1 MRLLGKALTFDDILL
16 VPAFSQVLPR
26 DTSLA
31 TRLSRNITLNL
42 PLVSAA
48 MDTVTEARLAITI
61 AQEGG
66 IGIVHKNLTPKQQ
79 AAEVARVKRYE
90 SGVLR
95 DPITI
100 SPGVPVRDV
109 IALSQA
115 AWHLGLSGRR
125 RRPRRRHRHRPRP
138 ALRDPPRRAG
148 ARDHD
153 AARAADH
160 GARERDAGR
169 RQGADAQAQARARA
183 GRQRRFRA
191 ARPVSP
197 SRTSPSRPIFRSP
210 RAMRRASCAC
220 GAAVGVGEG
229 TEERVDALVKAGVDV
244 LVVDTAHGHS
254 AGVIE
259 RVRWVKQNYP
269 QVDVIGG
276 NIATGAAARAL
287 ADAGADGVKV
297 GIGPGSICTTRI
309 VAGVGV
315 PQITAIDNVATALAG
330 SGVPLIA
337 DGGIRYSGD
346 IAKAIA
352 AGAHTVMMG
361 GMFAGTEEAP
371 GEIVLF
377 QGRSYKSYRGM
388 GSIGAMQQGSA
399 DRYFQDNT
407 GANPN
412 ADKLVPEG
420 IEGRVPYKGSMVGIL
435 FQMAGG
441 LRASMGYCGCAS
453 IEEMREQGRVRRDHA
468 RPAFARATSTTCRS
482 RRKRRTTGWND
493 DVRPRRARRRCRR
506 RSPRGARAR
515 QAAMRL
521 HHDRG
526 ADRHDGD
533 RRDRAGAAG
542 AGRQLH
548 RLAGRPGL
556 VARRRRIRV
565 RHQQFLRHRRC
576 SARCRT
582 ASAAGR
588 CC

>member
-1 MRLLGKALTFDDILL
+1 MRLLGKALTFDDVLL

-48 MDTVTEARLAITI
+48 MDTVTEARLAIAI

-66 IGIVHKNLTPKQQ
+66 IGIVHKNLTPMQQ

-109 IALSQA
+109 MALSKQHGISGFPVLEDGRVVGIVTGRDLRFETRLDA
-115 AWHLGLSGRR
+115 PVREIMTPRERLITVRESATLADAKALMHKHKLERVLVVNEAFELRGLFTVKDITKQTNF
-125 RRPRRRHRHRPRP
+125 PY
-138 ALRDPPRRAG
+138 A
-148 ARDHD
+148 ARD
-153 AARAADH
+153 A
-160 GARERDAGR
+160 
-169 RQGADAQAQARARA
+169 QGKLR
-183 GRQRRFRA
+183 
-191 ARPVSP
+191 V
-197 SRTSPSRPIFRSP
+197 
-210 RAMRRASCAC
+210 

-229 TEERVDALVKAGVDV
+229 TEERVEALVKAGVDV

-254 AGVIE
+254 AGVLD
-259 RVRWVKQNYP
+259 RVRWVKRHYP

-276 NIATGAAARAL
+276 NIATGAAALAL
-287 ADAGADGVKV
+287 VEAGADGVKV

-315 PQITAIDNVATALAG
+315 PQIMAIDNVATALAG
-330 SGVPLIA
+330 TGVPLIA

-420 IEGRVPYKGSMVGIL
+420 IEGRVPYKGSMVSIV

-453 IEEMREQGRVRRDHA
+453 IEDM
-468 RPAFARATSTTCRS
+468 RS
-482 RRKRRTTGWND
+482 RAEFVEITSAGIRESHVH
-493 DVRPRRARRRCRR
+493 DVQITKEAPNY
-506 RSPRGARAR
+506 
-515 QAAMRL
+515 RL
-521 HHDRG
+521 E
-526 ADRHDGD
+526 
-533 RRDRAGAAG
+533 
-542 AGRQLH
+542 
-548 RLAGRPGL
+548 
-556 VARRRRIRV
+556 
-565 RHQQFLRHRRC
+565 
-576 SARCRT
+576 
-582 ASAAGR
+582 
-588 CC
+588 

>member
-1 MRLLGKALTFDDILL
+1 MRLLGKALTFDDVLL

-26 DTSLA
+26 DTSLS
-31 TRLSRNITLNL
+31 THLSRNIRLNL

-48 MDTVTEARLAITI
+48 MDTVTEARLAIAI

-66 IGIVHKNLTPKQQ
+66 IGIVHKNLSPKQQ

-100 SPGVPVRDV
+100 APRVPVRDV
-109 IALSQA
+109 INLSRQHGISGFPVVDEGKVVGIVTGRDLRFETRMDIPVSEIMTPRERLITVGENA
-115 AWHLGLSGRR
+115 TLAEAKTLMHKHKLERVLVVNDAFELRGLYTVKDITKQTNF
-125 RRPRRRHRHRPRP
+125 PN
-138 ALRDPPRRAG
+138 A
-148 ARDHD
+148 ARD
-153 AARAADH
+153 A
-160 GARERDAGR
+160 
-169 RQGADAQAQARARA
+169 QGKLR
-183 GRQRRFRA
+183 
-191 ARPVSP
+191 V
-197 SRTSPSRPIFRSP
+197 
-210 RAMRRASCAC
+210 

-229 TEERVDALVKAGVDV
+229 TEERVELLVKAGVDA

-276 NIATGAAARAL
+276 NIATGAAALAL
-287 ADAGADGVKV
+287 VEAGADGVKV

-315 PQITAIDNVATALAG
+315 PQITAIDNVAKALAG
-330 SGVPLIA
+330 TGVPLIA

-352 AGAHTVMMG
+352 AGAHAVMMG

-420 IEGRVPYKGSMVGIL
+420 IEGRVPYKGSLVSII

-441 LRASMGYCGCAS
+441 IRASMGYCGCAT
-453 IEEMREQGRVRRDHA
+453 IDDMRNKAEFVEI
-468 RPAFARATSTTCRS
+468 TSAGIRES
-482 RRKRRTTGWND
+482 HVH
-493 DVRPRRARRRCRR
+493 DVQITKEAPNYR
-506 RSPRGARAR
+506 
-515 QAAMRL
+515 ME
-521 HHDRG
+521 
-526 ADRHDGD
+526 
-533 RRDRAGAAG
+533 
-542 AGRQLH
+542 
-548 RLAGRPGL
+548 
-556 VARRRRIRV
+556 
-565 RHQQFLRHRRC
+565 
-576 SARCRT
+576 
-582 ASAAGR
+582 
-588 CC
+588 